1 MNHAMRRQDRRLTEE
16 ESTEILR
23 KGEYGVLSMCSVN
36 NEGYGI
42 PLSYA
47 LVNQSI
53 YFHSA
58 TEGSKLDFIRNNN
71 KVSFCVVGRTK
82 VMPSE
87 FGTLYESAIAFG
99 VISEVDGE
107 EKREALMELVKK
119 YSGEYIQEGIENI
132 NNNYSRVQV
141 IKLSIESL
149 TGKAKNH

>member
-1 MNHAMRRQDRRLTEE
+1 MDHIIRRKDRMLSDA

-23 KGEYGVLSMCSVN
+23 KGEYGVLSMCSAN

-82 VMPSE
+82 VLPSE

-107 EKREALMELVKK
+107 EKGEALMELVKK

-132 NNNYSRVQV
+132 NKNYSRVQV
-141 IKLSIESL
+141 IKLSIESI
-149 TGKAKNH
+149 TGKAKKQ